1 MPKKEEDSQAPDL
14 PKSKDSKKE
23 SKPSAN
29 LPDIPSTKGKK
40 STPEASEG
48 KTPDK
53 KEVETESEV
62 KEPVKEP
69 KDSPVNL
76 DLVKYL
82 MQVFEES
89 PLTEFEVS
97 QGDFQLMLSKNSSAT
112 AAFAAAPAAPQP
124 APQGSQSDGGS
135 SSQAAEESHHFFI
148 KSPMVGTFYR
158 AASPD
163 ADPFVD
169 IGEKVQESSLVCI
182 IEAMKV
188 MNEIPA
194 ECNGTIVDILVENG
208 QGVEYGQPLFK
219 VAKK

>member
-1 MPKKEEDSQAPDL
+1 MPKKEENSKAPDL
-14 PKSKDSKKE
+14 PE
-23 SKPSAN
+23 N
-29 LPDIPSTKGKK
+29 E
-40 STPEASEG
+40 EASEES
-48 KTPDK
+48 K
-53 KEVETESEV
+53 KPSDLPKIPESEEPASSNDNSEEETLDTTEEETVV
-62 KEPVKEP
+62 KETIKEP
-69 KDSPVNL
+69 EDSPVNL
-76 DLVKYL
+76 QLVKYL

-89 PLTEFEVS
+89 SVTEFEVS
-97 QGDFQLMLSKNSSAT
+97 QGDFQLMLSKNSSAP
-112 AAFAAAPAAPQP
+112 AAFATAPAVSPP
-124 APQGSQSDGGS
+124 IPPTPDGGS
-135 SSQAAEESHHFFI
+135 ASKAADESNHIII

-169 IGEKVQESSLVCI
+169 IGEKVHESTLVCI

-208 QGVEYGQPLFK
+208 HGVEYGQPLFK